1 MVHDRIRKLLRLTLL
16 AAQISY
22 PEMHRDTSRAMYGV
36 DIMIDEDDFEPKL
49 LEFTF
54 SPDCIRACKFYP
66 TFFEDVFQ
74 GLFLD
79 KPGENLESLF

>member
-1 MVHDRIRKLLRLTLL
+1 VEQFDKDYAPVQWQTVHGKIRQLLKMTLL
-16 AAQISY
+16 AAHIKH
-22 PEMHRDTSRAMYGV
+22 PEMHSDHSRAVYGV

-66 TFFEDVFQ
+66 SFYNEIF
-74 GLFLD
+74 
-79 KPGENLESLF
+79 